1 MHWSLLYKSHNTLE
15 DVLHCYSVW
24 VIRKECPLRYQ
35 LTALKSKFA
44 QKKKK
49 KKIQNFS
56 LFIWQTSPLKYKL
69 WQLRIKIMSMLALLL
84 EFTSKCKNYCR
95 IITDYAS
102 FSMEIQHLVHLH
114 RHICVIEAL
123 KSQTSRENLTLQE
136 MRTIALRMPSL
147 CAKLS

>member
-1 MHWSLLYKSHNTLE
+1 
-15 DVLHCYSVW
+15 
-24 VIRKECPLRYQ
+24 
-35 LTALKSKFA
+35 
-44 QKKKK
+44 
-49 KKIQNFS
+49 
-56 LFIWQTSPLKYKL
+56 
-69 WQLRIKIMSMLALLL
+69 MSMLALLL

-136 MRTIALRMPSL
+136 MRTQKVQILKMSNFVLQLGVGYWKSNKRSGMYEEKIKRRMSPQ
-147 CAKLS
+147 